1 MMFRRLSRFSYG
13 VFLVAAALA
22 PLLSGPCARAGDDPL
37 FGDLPGRLE
46 VIDEVLQDVGASRR
60 FGGLIESLSS
70 RIALESS
77 IGGVAPGGFF
87 YDIGPLGLPEKTS
100 ANLGTI
106 WTQGA
111 EPVGPGR
118 LSVGASYTYLKY
130 DSYEGRS
137 LKRFLDF
144 KDSSPAIDVDLDL
157 STQILAFSILYG
169 LSEEWEAGV
178 FVPWVA
184 HRSRGDIYLGDRWV
198 GDADGQTEGL
208 GDVIILTKYRLAGA
222 KHWAW
227 SVTGR
232 LKTPSGDP
240 DKYLGTGE
248 TDGGIRTVF
257 SFRLDELE
265 ANMEA
270 GYTWSG
276 LGSGYDSLVYRAGLA
291 YGVAENLTLAAEIIG
306 NYSREPVF
314 DTIDAGF
321 GLKFNPTDGLVIQG
335 GVRIPLDPR
344 DGLRA
349 NYAPMLGLEWRF

>member
-1 MMFRRLSRFSYG
+1 MLLLG
-13 VFLVAAALA
+13 AALA
-22 PLLSGPCARAGDDPL
+22 PMLSGPWVRAGDDPL
-37 FGDLPGRLE
+37 FGDLPDRLE

-87 YDIGPLGLPEKTS
+87 YEIGPLGLPEKTS

-118 LSVGASYTYLKY
+118 LSIGASYTYLDF

-137 LKRFLDF
+137 LDRFLDF
-144 KDSSPAIDVDLDL
+144 QDSSPAIDIDLEL
-157 STQILAFSILYG
+157 STQILAFSVLYG
-169 LSEEWEAGV
+169 LSDAWEAGV
-178 FVPWVA
+178 FVPFVA
-184 HRSRGDIYLGDRWV
+184 HRSRGDIYLGNRWV
-198 GDADGQTEGL
+198 GDANGHTEGL

-222 KHWAW
+222 EHWAW
-227 SVTGR
+227 SVAGR
-232 LKTPSGDP
+232 LKTPSGDE

-248 TDGGIRTVF
+248 TDGGIRTIL
-257 SFRLDELE
+257 SFRLNELE
-265 ANMEA
+265 TNLEA

-276 LGSGYDSLVYRAGLA
+276 LDSRLDSLAYRAGMA
-291 YGVAENLTLAAEIIG
+291 YGITETLTLDAEIIG
-306 NYSREPVF
+306 SYSREPVF

-321 GLKFNPTDGLVIQG
+321 GFKFNPTGGLVIQG
-335 GVRIPLDPR
+335 GVRVPLDPG
-344 DGLRA
+344 DGLRSDF
-349 NYAPMLGLEWRF
+349 APTLGLEWRF